1 MSVELFAHNRKAYDS
16 AVSMLAETG
25 KAAVIHPTGTGK
37 SFIGFK
43 LCAEHASQRVC
54 WLSPSEYIFRT
65 QVENLAAAGGKAP
78 GNIVFITYARLA
90 RMEEEELRDICP
102 AYIILDEFHRCGAEM
117 WGAGVARLLSC
128 CPDAAVLGLSA
139 TSIRYLD
146 NQRDMA
152 AELFEGNVASEMTL
166 GEAIVRGILA
176 APKYVVSIYSCEK
189 ELRRYESRTRR
200 VKNAAARAKAEKYLW
215 ALRRALEKADG
226 LEDVFFRHMTDR
238 TGKYL
243 VFCANVKSMEELLS
257 CCGTW
262 FGKVDPAPHIYRAY
276 ADDPQ
281 MSEEFAAFK
290 ADDSDHLKLLFCIDM
305 LNEGIHVDNL
315 AGVILFRPTVSPIV
329 YKQQIGRALTAS
341 GSREP
346 VIFDVVNNFENLYSI
361 GTVQAEIEQAACRC
375 LPERERA
382 AVLSRFRIIDEVRES
397 RRLFDALNET
407 LSAPW
412 EEMFA
417 RARDYFQAN
426 GNLNVP
432 KRYRTEEG
440 YTLGAW
446 ITTQRRVRAGRQY
459 GTLTPE
465 RIAKLDSIGMVW
477 ENRLEGAWDRGYEAA
492 RAYYLAKGDLL
503 AEKEYVTPEGYPL
516 GAWLSNQRAA
526 RGRGELDPQREE
538 RLNEIGMV
546 WSKFDYLWERNFQA
560 AEDYRRRYGDLNVPA
575 GYKTETSFSL
585 GQWIAAQRRR
595 RRQGGLSGEQVRRL
609 EALGMVWEPYSS
621 QWETMYAAAKDYA
634 MRHGSLEMP
643 SDYRTAEGLN
653 LGKWLHRQREA
664 YREDWQGRDAGRFRR
679 LEELGMV
686 WEAEDPWETR
696 YQLAKAYRAEHGDL
710 NIPGSF
716 VVQGIWL
723 GKWLNEQK
731 QVYWGRRPGKH
742 LTGEQIARLESL
754 SISWTPRNG
763 RSTERKK
770 DRTGAVL
777 RESTGQ

>member
-1 MSVELFAHNRKAYDS
+1 MELFAHNQTAYDS

-43 LCAEHASQRVC
+43 LCEEHPARRVC

-65 QVENLAAAGGKAP
+65 QLENLAAAGGKAP
-78 GNIVFITYARLA
+78 ENVIFFTYARLA
-90 RMEEEELRDICP
+90 RMDESELCGIRP
-102 AYIILDEFHRCGAEM
+102 SYIILDEFHRCGAEM

-128 CPDAAVLGLSA
+128 CPGAAVLGLSA

-152 AELFEGNVASEMTL
+152 DELFEGNVASEMTL
-166 GEAIVRGILA
+166 GEAIARGILA
-176 APKYVVSIYSCEK
+176 APKYVVSVYSYEK
-189 ELRRYESRTRR
+189 ELRRYESRTR
-200 VKNAAARAKAEKYLW
+200 KLKSAAARARAEKYLE

-226 LEDVFFRHMTDR
+226 LEDVFSRHMTDR
-238 TGKYL
+238 AGKYL
-243 VFCANVKSMEELLS
+243 VFCANVKNMEELLS

-262 FGKVDPAPHIYRAY
+262 FAKVDPAPHIYRAY

-281 MSEEFAAFK
+281 ASEDFAAFK
-290 ADDSDHLKLLFCIDM
+290 ADDSAHLKLLFCIDM
-305 LNEGIHVDNL
+305 LNEGIHVEGL

-341 GSREP
+341 GSAEP

-361 GTVQAEIEQAACRC
+361 GTVQAELEQAAARC
-375 LPERERA
+375 LPEGERQ

-397 RRLFDALNET
+397 RQLFEALNET

-417 RARDYFQAN
+417 RAREYFQAHD
-426 GNLNVP
+426 NLNVP
-432 KRYRTEEG
+432 KRYRTEAG
-440 YTLGAW
+440 YSLGAW

-465 RIAKLDSIGMVW
+465 RIARLDGIGMVW
-477 ENRLEGAWDRGYEAA
+477 ENRLESAWNRGYAAA

-526 RGRGELDPQREE
+526 RGRGELNPEREE
-538 RLNEIGMV
+538 RLQEIGMV
-546 WSKFDYLWERNFQA
+546 WSKFDYLWEQNFQA
-560 AEDYRRRYGDLNVPA
+560 AERYRRTYGDLNVPA
-575 GYKTETSFSL
+575 GYKTETSFAL

-595 RRQGGLSGEQVRRL
+595 RRQGALSGEQARRL
-609 EALGMVWEPYSS
+609 EGLGMVWEPYSS
-621 QWETMYAAAKDYA
+621 RWEAMYAAAKAYS
-634 MRHGSLEMP
+634 MQHGSLEMP
-643 SDYRTAEGLN
+643 SDYRTAEGLH

-664 YREDWQGRDAGRFRR
+664 WKKEGQGRDAGRFRR

-686 WEAEDPWETR
+686 WDAEDPWEIR
-696 YQLAKAYRAEHGDL
+696 CRLAEAYRAEHGDL
-710 NIPGSF
+710 NIPGNF

-731 QVYWGRRPGKH
+731 QIYWGRRPGKR
-742 LTGEQIARLESL
+742 LSEEQIARLESL

-763 RSTERKK
+763 KNTKRKK
-770 DRTGAVL
+770 GQTGAVL